1 MLRTCMYVYTC
12 QNMKSLSSFIFQNVT
27 RKFNILT
34 KQKNNFS
41 STHFGFETVA
51 VEDKQS
57 KVNHV
62 FENVAKKYDLMNDV
76 MSFGVHRLWKDF
88 FVDQIMPTD
97 KLRCLDVAGGTGD
110 IAFRIM
116 KYARHINVVPESFEL
131 KQSVGPEVTVC
142 DINSS
147 MMEVGKQRAEVLGYT
162 NIQWVE
168 GNAESLPFSDNSFD
182 VYTIAFGIRN
192 CTYIEKVISEAHR
205 VLRPWGRF
213 YCLEFSRVEN
223 YLFRKIY
230 DAYSMQM
237 IPVIGQLIA
246 GDWNSYKYL
255 VESIRKFP
263 DQKEFAEIIEQS
275 GFIDVN
281 WTNYSD
287 GIVAV
292 HKGFKIPSIK

>member
-1 MLRTCMYVYTC
+1 MRIL
-12 QNMKSLSSFIFQNVT
+12 SLVARRASFNLSVLYQP
-27 RKFNILT
+27 
-34 KQKNNFS
+34 KNLLS
-41 STHFGFETVA
+41 TTHFGFETVP
-51 VEDKQS
+51 VKEKQL

-76 MSFGVHRLWKDF
+76 MSFGVHRFWKDC
-88 FVDQIMPTD
+88 FVSQIMPTNNL
-97 KLRCLDVAGGTGD
+97 KCLDVAGGTGD
-110 IAFRIM
+110 IAFRLM
-116 KYARHINVVPESFEL
+116 KYAKCINVSENSEL
-131 KQSVGPEVTVC
+131 NPPIMGPEVTVC
-142 DINSS
+142 DINPS
-147 MMEVGKQRAEVLGYT
+147 MMEVGKLRAEELGFK

-168 GNAESLPFSDNSFD
+168 GNAENLPFEDNSFD

-192 CTYIEKVISEAHR
+192 CTYIDKVVAEAHR

-213 YCLEFSRVEN
+213 YCLEFSKVEN
-223 YLFRKIY
+223 SIFRSIY

-263 DQKEFAEIIEQS
+263 DQREFAEIIEQS
-275 GFIDVN
+275 GFSNVDWI
-281 WTNYSD
+281 NYSD

-292 HKGFKIPSIK
+292 HKGFKIPSNN

>member
-131 KQSVGPEVTVC
+131 KQSVGPEVTV
-142 DINSS
+142 
-147 MMEVGKQRAEVLGYT
+147 
-162 NIQWVE
+162 IQTWVE
-168 GNAESLPFSDNSFD
+168 GNAENLPFSDNSFD